1 MQVFRFL
8 KTGDVDAQYQ
18 DSEKL
23 KPAKILDNESFD
35 LSRDMTQT
43 LDIATILRML
53 ILSHDRFKTTLLFSK
68 RGLTRIPYHFNGKSF
83 LNCNFDDLYN
93 FQLNTKQEIN
103 L

>member
-53 ILSHDRFKTTLLFSK
+53 ILIQLAVKWSNNYFK
-68 RGLTRIPYHFNGKSF
+68 IV
-83 LNCNFDDLYN
+83 
-93 FQLNTKQEIN
+93 
-103 L
+103 